1 MSVTK
6 QSAGH
11 QGDDSGEIVG
21 AVADRASLGRGDP
34 GRKTRFAPDAVS
46 DRVYNQPGVV
56 GSRPQN
62 FDRPRHHGASMT
74 SERRYAITVSLSGFA
89 SAR

>member
-11 QGDDSGEIVG
+11 QGDDSGEIVR

-34 GRKTRFAPDAVS
+34 GRKRRFAPDAVS
-46 DRVYNQPGVV
+46 DRVY
-56 GSRPQN
+56 
-62 FDRPRHHGASMT
+62 
-74 SERRYAITVSLSGFA
+74 
-89 SAR
+89 SAGRA